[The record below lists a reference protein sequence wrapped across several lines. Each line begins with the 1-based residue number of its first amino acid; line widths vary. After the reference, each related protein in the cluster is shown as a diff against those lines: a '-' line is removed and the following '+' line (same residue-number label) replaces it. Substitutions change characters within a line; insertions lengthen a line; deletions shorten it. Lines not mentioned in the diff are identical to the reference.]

1 MQHGITPLDN
11 EIVEAATANQV
22 AAGASDAA
30 GQLRLNIGGQGVRC
44 EIVEAHG
51 AFGSALVTWPSAP
64 AAKPDKKS
72 AAAKAV
78 ALKM

>member
-1 MQHGITPLDN
+1 VQHGVTPLDN
-11 EIVEAATANQV
+11 EIVKAATANQV

-44 EIVEAHG
+44 EVVEAHG

-64 AAKPDKKS
+64 AAMPDKKS
-72 AAAKAV
+72 AAAKA
-78 ALKM
+78 LGLP